1 MNWTGE
7 RGGYSRWGKQEINS
21 TSPHSKTVTQP
32 LNFSC
37 CSDHGAFCAFRSQQ
51 AWHGALGQRWSC
63 SAGQAE
69 TVPAVTSYFLHLKH
83 NLSFP
88 VLQGKYPS
96 QNHGLDSAIQAQHLH
111 TLLVTD
117 FLPIHWSS
125 VPPLTPPLPQPSL
138 LLLLHKPSS
147 SPSVCSSIPY
157 SSLFPLFLAP
167 WEAVT
172 LTVLF
177 ISF

>member
-21 TSPHSKTVTQP
+21 TSPHSKTITQP

-37 CSDHGAFCAFRSQQ
+37 CSDHGAFCAFRSQR

-83 NLSFP
+83 DLSFP

-111 TLLVTD
+111 TPLGTD
-117 FLPIHWSS
+117 FRPIHWSS
-125 VPPLTPPLPQPSL
+125 APAIPPPAAPQTFLFAFRLFFHPLQLVIPALPRAL
-138 LLLLHKPSS
+138 GSS
-147 SPSVCSSIPY
+147 HTHSPFY
-157 SSLFPLFLAP
+157 FFLKA
-167 WEAVT
+167 
-172 LTVLF
+172 
-177 ISF
+177 I